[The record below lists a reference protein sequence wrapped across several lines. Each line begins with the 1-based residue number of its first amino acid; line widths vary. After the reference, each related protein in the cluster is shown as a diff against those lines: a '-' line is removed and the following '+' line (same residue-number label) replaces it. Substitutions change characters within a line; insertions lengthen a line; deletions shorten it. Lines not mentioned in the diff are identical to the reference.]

1 MNLMNIKTLIAITLI
16 CFGLS
21 AAAEDRIISEA
32 YEVVPSDFRAPVTPN
47 GGVAFKPC
55 SACELMSVR
64 VTPATHYAINGKAVR
79 LDDFRKA
86 VSQVR
91 DRDDSI
97 VIVLHHLESNTI
109 KSLNV
114 SI

>member
-1 MNLMNIKTLIAITLI
+1 MNIKTLFAITLI

-21 AAAEDRIISEA
+21 AAAEDRIISRA
-32 YEVVPSDFRAPVTPN
+32 YEITLSDFNAPVTQN
-47 GGVAFKPC
+47 GGVTFKEC
-55 SACELMSVR
+55 ADCEQIRTR
-64 VTPATHYAINGKAVR
+64 VTPATRYAINNKTVR
-79 LDDFRKA
+79 LEDFRKA

-91 DRDDSI
+91 DRDEKL
-97 VIVLHHLESNTI
+97 VIVLHHLESDTI

>member
-1 MNLMNIKTLIAITLI
+1 MNIKTLFAITLI

-21 AAAEDRIISEA
+21 AAAEDRIISRA
-32 YEVVPSDFRAPVTPN
+32 YEINLSDFHAPVTQN
-47 GGVAFKPC
+47 GGVTFKEC
-55 SACELMSVR
+55 ADCETIRTR
-64 VTPATHYAINGKAVR
+64 VTPATRYAINDKTVR
-79 LDDFRKA
+79 LEDFRKA

-91 DRDDSI
+91 NPDEKLI
-97 VIVLHHLESNTI
+97 VVLHHLESDTI